1 MRFGARRPVTPI
13 VTAALTLGAAV
24 VLSACSHA
32 PTQSVDAACQLI
44 AEHAQGLAPVLSDA
58 AQAAGSLDDP
68 AASTSLPQVTH
79 DALKQVSNS
88 FSSLQEQITN
98 AEVSAAFS
106 TFVGQLADYSA
117 VFERFDPAAIA
128 AADPQA
134 LDAFDQFNRDFSAA
148 ERGLVDAYR
157 AVDTLCAAP

>member
-1 MRFGARRPVTPI
+1 MAIGLRTSVSALVA
-13 VTAALTLGAAV
+13 AALTLGAAGA
-24 VLSACSHA
+24 LAACSHA
-32 PTQSVDAACQLI
+32 PAQSAQQACQLI
-44 AEHAQGLAPVLSDA
+44 AEQTQGLAPVLSDA

-68 AASTSLPQVTH
+68 AASTSLPQVTR
-79 DALKQVSNS
+79 DALKQVNSS
-88 FSSLQEQITN
+88 FSALQEQITN
-98 AEVSAAFS
+98 AEVSAPFS
-106 TFVGQLADYSA
+106 TFVDRLADYSA
-117 VFERFDPAAIA
+117 VFAGFDPAAIA